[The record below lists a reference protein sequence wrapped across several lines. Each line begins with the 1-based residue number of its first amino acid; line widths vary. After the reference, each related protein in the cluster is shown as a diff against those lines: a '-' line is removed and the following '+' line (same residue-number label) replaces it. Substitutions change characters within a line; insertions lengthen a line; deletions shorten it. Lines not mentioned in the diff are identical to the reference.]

1 MNNNNKILIQLYIP
15 LIEEEYDIFI
25 PINKRVGTIKQL
37 IEKNISE
44 QSNGY
49 IIKEDTNLYSKETGK
64 VYDVQL
70 IVKDTDLKNGSRVVL
85 L

>member
-1 MNNNNKILIQLYIP
+1 MNNNKILIQLYIP

-37 IEKNISE
+37 IEKNMSE
-44 QSNGY
+44 QSMGY
-49 IIKEDTNLYSKETGK
+49 IIKEDTNLYSKETGQ

-70 IVKDTDLKNGSRVVL
+70 LVKDTDLKNGSRVIL

>member
-1 MNNNNKILIQLYIP
+1 MNNNKILIQLYIP

-44 QSNGY
+44 QANGY
-49 IIKEDTNLYSKETGK
+49 VIKEDTNLYSKETGK
-64 VYDVQL
+64 VYDVQVL
-70 IVKDTDLKNGSRVVL
+70 VKDTDLKNGSRVVL

>member
-1 MNNNNKILIQLYIP
+1 MNNKILIRLYIP

-37 IEKNISE
+37 LEKCISE
-44 QSNGY
+44 HNDNGY
-49 IIKEDTNLYSKETGK
+49 VLAEDTNLYSKETGK

-70 IVKDTDLKNGSRVVL
+70 LVKDTDLKNGSRVVL

>member
-1 MNNNNKILIQLYIP
+1 MNNNKILIQLYIP

-37 IEKNISE
+37 IEKNMSE
-44 QSNGY
+44 QANGY
-49 IIKEDTNLYSKETGK
+49 IIREDTNLYSKETGK
-64 VYDVQL
+64 VYDVQV